1 MVHVV
6 MNNAE
11 GRSCLGLFCQK
22 KLSVSPRNLF
32 NHPERGFQYC
42 VMLWEWL
49 LGWTID
55 LITQNVKVPLSTKR
69 KDQNIIYKSVPS
81 FHRLNKKNYSQH
93 SHACFL
99 RKMGSCYFKLNF
111 LHCFSTHAE
120 VKLGTVTEI
129 WAAAVKKEA
138 GRKEL
143 RDPAAWRQHTHLEK
157 ELLFFWII
165 IDGSSCAIVCMVH
178 LLFPWAKPTNQSN
191 PSAKGGNK
199 GA

>member
-1 MVHVV
+1 

-11 GRSCLGLFCQK
+11 GCSCLGLFCQI

-32 NHPERGFQYC
+32 KHPERGFQYC

-55 LITQNVKVPLSTKR
+55 LITQNVKSSPFHKKKETKLLYINLYRLFIGSTK
-69 KDQNIIYKSVPS
+69 IIIPNTVTRV
-81 FHRLNKKNYSQH
+81 FWGRL
-93 SHACFL
+93 
-99 RKMGSCYFKLNF
+99 GSCYFKLNS
-111 LHCFSTHAE
+111 LHCFSTYAE
-120 VKLGTVTEI
+120 VKLGTVTGI

-143 RDPAAWRQHTHLEK
+143 RDPAAWRQHTHWEK
-157 ELLFFWII
+157 ELLFFW
-165 IDGSSCAIVCMVH
+165 IVCMVH